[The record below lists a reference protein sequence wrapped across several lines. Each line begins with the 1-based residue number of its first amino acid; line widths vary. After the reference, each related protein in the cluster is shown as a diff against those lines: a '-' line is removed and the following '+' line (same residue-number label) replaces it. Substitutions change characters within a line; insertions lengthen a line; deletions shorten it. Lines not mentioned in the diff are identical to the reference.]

1 MAINEDIALI
11 EIFIAVIDYG
21 NTLLAKDGINYIY
34 SLLVYYEYNKRNKTI
49 LKGECDYEE

>member
-11 EIFIAVIDYG
+11 EILIAVIDYG
-21 NTLLAKDGINYIY
+21 NTLLAKDCINYTY

-49 LKGECDYEE
+49 PKGEHDYEE